1 MMLEKIALH
10 HLERK
15 AILYVNQPS
24 DKSVVRNPER
34 DPQEFS
40 MRDRLAALG
49 WPQIESVGDDHA
61 GFAAGDVSRAG
72 FDRLFEEVRLG
83 KVGAVATRQ
92 LSEFAR
98 KNPDWRRLVD
108 MCRVVDTV
116 LVDEEMVYAP
126 RRKDDLLLL
135 GLRGDANEDELNLL
149 RQRSLSALYEKTERG
164 ELAIAAPVG
173 FVKVE
178 GRLEKDP
185 DRRVQEA
192 IALVFDKMAEHGN
205 TEHALLWFLEH
216 GLDLPTKRSNGNVT
230 WSRPRYATICRMV
243 ENPIYGGAYVCRDAR
258 VTLGFDPFA
267 ARQPALRKKPA
278 EGLALVPDAHEGY
291 LSWERAVAIRRM
303 VGGNPGAGGRHEL
316 RHADDVTEPRL
327 PGWRRDVHNRAS
339 AEIIE
344 AVRQFVLVASDR
356 VIAGILNRNG
366 LLTGQGNRWTR
377 ERVAALRLHHG
388 VPVFRPAADGLEPW
402 LNLDGAAQ
410 LVGITSDTL
419 QFAADHA
426 VTGFAQRG
434 DPDLVRRA
442 RHAVFPDHLPRGR
455 DRHGYGRPLPC
466 TDLHGREP
474 VVVVA
479 RRHRLRPEQTDPPFL
494 RAAARVVFDP
504 ECI

>member
-15 AILYVNQPS
+15 AILYVHQPS
-24 DKSVVRNPER
+24 DKPVVRNPER

-49 WPQIESVGDDHA
+49 WPRIESVGDDHA

-98 KNPDWRRLVD
+98 KNLDWRRLVD

-135 GLRGDANEDELNLL
+135 GLRGDANEDELDLL

-205 TEHALLWFLEH
+205 TEHTLLWFLEH
-216 GLDLPTKRSNGNVT
+216 GLDLPTKRSNGKVT

-291 LSWERAVAIRRM
+291 LSWERAVAIRRT
-303 VGGNPGAGGRHEL
+303 VGGNPGAGGRHGL

-410 LVGITSDTL
+410 LVGVTPDTL
-419 QFAADHA
+419 QFAAEAGEIEGRHPLSDGPWIFSRTLLGTA
-426 VTGFAQRG
+426 AAQGVVQRIRRNLKYFHEIA
-434 DPDLVRRA
+434 PDQQNLIASNAWETSSVNGALR
-442 RHAVFPDHLPRGR
+442 
-455 DRHGYGRPLPC
+455 YGRS
-466 TDLHGREP
+466 R
-474 VVVVA
+474 
-479 RRHRLRPEQTDPPFL
+479 
-494 RAAARVVFDP
+494 
-504 ECI
+504 